1 MVKRIALLGSTGS
14 IGVQTLDVISHHPD
28 KFQVVG
34 LAAGGRGS
42 ALAEQI
48 SRFKPAKVSLGTP
61 EAVKNLVEL
70 YKFDPAPQYLYGA
83 DGLVEL
89 ATDPEVDLV
98 VVATSGQHGFRPT
111 LAALAAGKEVALA
124 NKEVLIMAGE
134 MVTAAARANGT
145 QLRPIDSEHS
155 AIWQCLRGETF
166 EGDRSRL
173 PNGEENWSE
182 ANSKVRRLLLT
193 ASGGPFRTFT
203 KEQMANVTVEQA
215 MKHPNWNMGPKITI
229 DSATLFNKGLEV
241 IEAHWLFGLDY
252 DRIDVVV
259 HAESMIHSMV
269 EFIDGSIKAQLGTP
283 DMRLP
288 IQYAIGYPERLPND
302 YPRLDWTKLREL
314 HFELPDTE
322 RFPALRL
329 AYEAGRK
336 GGTYPTALAAADEEA
351 VRFFHERRI
360 SYLGI
365 PELVERVLSRHAVIA
380 HPTLEDIAAV
390 DSWARAAAE
399 EEAARLAL
407 AIK

>member
-14 IGVQTLDVISHHPD
+14 IGQQTLDVISQHPD

-34 LAAGGRGS
+34 LAAGGRGGM
-42 ALAEQI
+42 LAEQI
-48 SRFKPAKVSLGTP
+48 VRFKPEMVSLASQT
-61 EAVKNLVEL
+61 AVAEMAETYDFK
-70 YKFDPAPQYLYGA
+70 PSPRYLSGA
-83 DGLVEL
+83 EGLLEL
-89 ATDPEVDLV
+89 ATDPSVDLV
-98 VVATSGQHGFRPT
+98 VVATSGQHGFAPT
-111 LAALAAGKEVALA
+111 LAALKAGKEVALA

-134 MVTAAARANGT
+134 LVTAVAGQNNT

-155 AIWQCLRGETF
+155 AIWQCLRGEAF
-166 EGDRSRL
+166 PPL
-173 PNGEENWSE
+173 AGEENWSE
-182 ANSKVRRLLLT
+182 ANSKVRRLILT
-193 ASGGPFRTFT
+193 ASGGPFRTFSR
-203 KEQMANVTVEQA
+203 EQMANVTVEQA

-252 DRIDVVV
+252 DKIDVVV
-259 HAESMIHSMV
+259 HAESIVHSMV

-283 DMRLP
+283 DMRVP
-288 IQYAIGYPERLPND
+288 IQYAIGYPERLTNS

-322 RFPALRL
+322 RFPALKL

-336 GGTYPTALAAADEEA
+336 GGTYPTVLAAADEEA

-365 PELVERVLSRHAVIA
+365 PQLVERVLNRHSVIA
-380 HPTLEDIAAV
+380 HPGLEDIAEV
-390 DSWARAAAE
+390 DRWARAIAG
-399 EEAARLAL
+399 EEAGQMAL
-407 AIK
+407 ITR